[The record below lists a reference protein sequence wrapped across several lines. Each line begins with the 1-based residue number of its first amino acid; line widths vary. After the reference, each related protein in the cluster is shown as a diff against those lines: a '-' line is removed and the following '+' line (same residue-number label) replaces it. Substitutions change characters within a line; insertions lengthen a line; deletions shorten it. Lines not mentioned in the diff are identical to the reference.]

1 MGKFPA
7 VLKGAV
13 LRPLLKKANLTLT
26 LLNYHPVSNLSF
38 LSKVIERCV
47 CPQLVSFSKSSNNME
62 PLQSAYRTNHSTET
76 ALLKVQTDIL
86 DAIDN
91 KSVMCLV
98 LLDLSA
104 AFNTVNHSI
113 LLNRL
118 KYHFGLGGK
127 ILQWIEDYL
136 IGCTQRVIIDN
147 DGEGEPRAE
156 SSKTTLSQGV
166 PQGSVLGPV
175 LFLLYTAPLGD
186 ICHRHRILFHS
197 YADDQ
202 QTYLSFKPSVE
213 NSRETCITNLQNCID
228 EIRSWM
234 RVNLLKLNDSKTE
247 FIILGTQQQL
257 NNVPYTTIKI
267 GEDHINPSSSVRNLG
282 FY

>member
-1 MGKFPA
+1 MSCFKTIIKEGQSHPY
-7 VLKGAV
+7 LQNYC
-13 LRPLLKKANLTLT
+13 PL
-26 LLNYHPVSNLSF
+26 SNLSF

-76 ALLKVQTDIL
+76 ALLKVQIDIL

-98 LLDLSA
+98 LLDLST
-104 AFNTVNHSI
+104 AFDTVNHSI

-118 KYHFGLGGK
+118 KYCFGLGGK

-136 IGCTQRVIIDN
+136 TGCTQSVIIDN

-156 SSKTTLSQGV
+156 SFETTLSQGV
-166 PQGSVLGPV
+166 PQRSVLGLV

-202 QTYLSFKPSVE
+202 QT
-213 NSRETCITNLQNCID
+213 
-228 EIRSWM
+228 
-234 RVNLLKLNDSKTE
+234 
-247 FIILGTQQQL
+247 
-257 NNVPYTTIKI
+257 
-267 GEDHINPSSSVRNLG
+267 
-282 FY
+282 